1 MSKSIKI
8 LLLPVAVAILLTG
21 CSQNPEQTNLGL
33 APYLAVQ
40 YAPAAGDAVT
50 SAVLHVYVSQAS
62 GHTITAHRI
71 TADWVESVVTWNN
84 FTGAFDGTTQGS
96 FLSDNPGWKTVDIT
110 ALVQAW
116 SDGDAANFGVLLKQ
130 GLLEVPRTWINSREN
145 AENQPML
152 EVCYAT
158 AGGPVC
164 QQYPAIAD
172 ASLAQNY
179 PDDNMGLIADMFV
192 GWPNVGEA
200 EKQALLRFDLPVLPE
215 PASLGDFVW
224 YDSNQDGIQDAGEVG
239 IPGVTVQLQDCAGQ
253 VLATTLTDVNGYYL
267 FSNLTPGDYRVHFVA
282 PEGMDFSPMDQ
293 GSDDAVDSDAD
304 VTTGLTACTTLES
317 GENDMTWDA
326 GLFSPPMGGCTLTIG
341 YWKTHG
347 GFGPQPDYV
356 TQYLPIWLG
365 TSGGAKSMNVNSGVI
380 AHDILVMKTYGVP
393 SNGITKLY
401 AQLLG
406 AKLNIAAGAS
416 NGAVSSVISAAD
428 TFLATH
434 NYLDWASLS
443 KTNQKLVLNWQST
456 LDNYNNG
463 LIGPGHCD

>member
-1 MSKSIKI
+1 MSKSIRF
-8 LLLPVAVAILLTG
+8 LLVPVAVAILLVG
-21 CSQNPEQTNLGL
+21 CSQNPEQNNMGV

-40 YAPAAGDAVT
+40 YAPTVGDGVT

-62 GHTITAHRI
+62 SRTITAHRI
-71 TADWVESVVTWNN
+71 TADWVESVVTWNS
-84 FTGAFDGTTQGS
+84 FAGAFDGTTQGS
-96 FLSDNPGWKTVDIT
+96 FLSDAPGWKTVDIT
-110 ALVQAW
+110 ALVQSW
-116 SDGDAANFGVLLKQ
+116 SSGDAANFGVLLKQ
-130 GLLEVPRTWINSREN
+130 GLDETPRTWINSREN
-145 AENQPML
+145 VANQPML
-152 EVCYAT
+152 EVTYST
-158 AGGPVC
+158 PGGPVSE
-164 QQYPAIAD
+164 QYAALAD
-172 ASLAQNY
+172 ASIAQNY
-179 PDDNMGLIADMFV
+179 PNDNMGLIPDMFV
-192 GWPNVGEA
+192 GWPTVGDA
-200 EKQALLRFDLPVLPE
+200 EKQALLRFDLPVVPK

-224 YDSNQDGIQDAGEVG
+224 YDTNENGIQDVGEVG
-239 IPGVTVQLQDCAGQ
+239 IPGVTVQLQDCAGN
-253 VLATTLTDVNGYYL
+253 VLATTTTDASGHYL
-267 FSNLTPGDYRVHFVA
+267 FANLTPGDYRVLFVA

-293 GSDDAVDSDAD
+293 GLDDAVDSDAD
-304 VTTGLTACTTLES
+304 LTTGLTACTTLDS

-326 GLFSPPMGGCTLTIG
+326 GLYSPHLGGCTLTIG
-341 YWKTHG
+341 YWKNHG

-365 TSGGAKSMNVNSGVI
+365 TPGGIESMEVSSGVI
-380 AHDILVMKTYGVP
+380 AHNILVMKTYGAP

-416 NGAVSSVISAAD
+416 NGAVASIISAAD

-443 KTNQKLVLNWQST
+443 KTNQKLVLNWQSK